1 MHRKHQRATHQW
13 SSPEQQKNVIT
24 TAKFF
29 QASKGRRLTRSRDW
43 GRGREG
49 MRRKTWEVTWST
61 APEELNSQ
69 MLSFA
74 YVVVHSSLLPF
85 LQALGQICNNFEV
98 SCPPNLNKDNSLSNL
113 KRKQKSS
120 SILACQRLTGHL
132 PWALP
137 NLLLSQFY
145 FKPLSTLKVEIL
157 QERIKQ
163 QTSTSSSMKLVLS
176 NTEEIANIQGQQTK
190 CFQRFPR

>member
-1 MHRKHQRATHQW
+1 MHRKHQRVTRQW

-49 MRRKTWEVTWST
+49 MGRKTWEVTWST

-74 YVVVHSSLLPF
+74 YIVVHSSLLPF
-85 LQALGQICNNFEV
+85 LQALGQIRNNFEV
-98 SCPPNLNKDNSLSNL
+98 SCPPNLDKYNSLSNL

-145 FKPLSTLKVEIL
+145 FKPLSTLKVETL
-157 QERIKQ
+157 QEKNKAANKKYKQ
-163 QTSTSSSMKLVLS
+163 
-176 NTEEIANIQGQQTK
+176 
-190 CFQRFPR
+190 